1 MFKKIKIR
9 NSEKLHKRAKKIIPY
24 GAQTY
29 SKGVKAFSDGVSP
42 KFLEK
47 GLVNLERHVNNLKN
61 HYGLPV
67 VVGINGFSFDTDKE
81 REILQN
87 KSNEPE
93 VLKKIIL

>member
-42 KFLEK
+42 KFLAK
-47 GLVNLERHVNNLKN
+47 GLGCDFGSASYFRIRLCP
-61 HYGLPV
+61 Y
-67 VVGINGFSFDTDKE
+67 
-81 REILQN
+81 
-87 KSNEPE
+87 
-93 VLKKIIL
+93 